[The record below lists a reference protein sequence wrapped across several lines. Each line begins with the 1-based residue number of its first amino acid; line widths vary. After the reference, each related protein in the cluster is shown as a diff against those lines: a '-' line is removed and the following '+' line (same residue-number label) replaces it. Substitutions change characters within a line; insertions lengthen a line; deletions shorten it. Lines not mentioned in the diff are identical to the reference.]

1 MKKIK
6 FYKMILRRL
15 IMFFIATTLL
25 IVIGSLMIMKLNS
38 LDIQDMLAT
47 DDINSVMSNYDD
59 IMRQIELT
67 SANLSESKLIKEMLY
82 SKIDGNSYGIET
94 YDSNTKNQMITEII
108 RLEKYPIQNLKFFD
122 TSGDLIYSYNSS
134 KYGSNEYDI
143 TKRVISGDSITGFY
157 VDDEIDEIIL
167 ISSYPVKM
175 DDKIIGAVNTTY
187 KIDDNMIGFLK
198 NNRSFEL
205 RVIPYDDILY
215 VADTGVLRDK
225 PFLSS
230 SDGKVILSES
240 LHDILSSS
248 EAIHIERLGL
258 MDKVGSLNTY
268 VRLLDYEKNEIGLMI
283 ITKDVSSILSRF
295 RWIYSLGIATLV
307 IIFGVSIYF
316 TSKYLRLLKSSV
328 DTLKSDMA
336 GMTFDDTDLKKTD
349 EIRIYE
355 IYDLANDFSRVI
367 KRISRQKLNTILNG
381 ETSNTDDLTGF
392 WNHKQ
397 FFKMLSTEVEKGNEF
412 SICLIDIDKF
422 RNINSRF
429 SHNIGDS
436 VIKALSEII
445 SESYSKYEFFRYG
458 GEEFAILMKETSVI
472 DAYKYAEDIR
482 TRVAQSSIIPRIISG
497 EQVTITIGISSFSR
511 QAANIEMLVEKA
523 EKALEFG
530 KSHGRNQSNIY
541 DNEVDVF
548 FENSKEGSKEYLS
561 IHDAVESLITTL
573 EEKDIYSGNHSKLV
587 QKYSVKM
594 GERIGMSKKLIE
606 NLGISSILHDIG
618 KIGIPDTILSST
630 QKLNSEDYNI
640 AMEHTVIGYNIARR
654 LVEDPN
660 ILAGIKSHHERWDGK
675 GYPDGLKDEEI
686 PLFARIIGIA
696 DAYQSMVFGSHY
708 RERKSVEEAISDML
722 ENSGK
727 QFDPYLVDVFI
738 DIIRENYR

>member
-6 FYKMILRRL
+6 FYSMIMRRL
-15 IMFFIATTLL
+15 IVFFIEITLL
-25 IVIGSLMIMKLNS
+25 IGIGSIMILKLNS
-38 LDIQDMLAT
+38 LDVQDMLAT
-47 DDINSVMSNYDD
+47 DDINCVMNNYDD
-59 IMRQIELT
+59 LMSQIENT
-67 SANLSESKLIKEMLY
+67 SKGLSESTLVKEILFDKLA
-82 SKIDGNSYGIET
+82 DGKYGINAD
-94 YDSNTKNQMITEII
+94 DSYIKNQMLTEII
-108 RLEKYPIQNLKFFD
+108 RFEKYPIQNIKFFD
-122 TSGDLIYSYNSS
+122 ASGEIVYSYNSN
-134 KYGSNEYDI
+134 KYGSHEYNI
-143 TKRVISGDSITGFY
+143 TKRALSGESITGFFN
-157 VDDEIDEIIL
+157 DDEVDRIIL
-167 ISSYPVKM
+167 ISSYPVNEGG
-175 DDKIIGAVNTTY
+175 KIIGAINTTY
-187 KIDDNMIGFLK
+187 NIDESMIDFLK

-205 RVIPYDDILY
+205 RIIPFEDILY

-240 LHDILSSS
+240 LHDILSST

-258 MDKVGSLNTY
+258 LDKTGSLNTY

-283 ITKDVSSILSRF
+283 ITKDITSILSRY
-295 RWIYSLGIATLV
+295 RKIYTLGIVAL
-307 IIFGVSIYF
+307 ILIFGVSIHF
-316 TSKYLRLLKSSV
+316 TTKYLRMLRNSM
-328 DTLKSDMA
+328 DTLRSDMA
-336 GMTFDDTDLKKTD
+336 NMTFDDSDLKKAD
-349 EIRIYE
+349 DIRIYE

-367 KRISRQKLNTILNG
+367 KRISRQKLNNIVNG

-397 FFKMLSTEVEKGNEF
+397 FFKMLSTEVERGNEF

-422 RNINSRF
+422 RGINSKF
-429 SHNIGDS
+429 SHNVGDS
-436 VIKALSEII
+436 VIKALGEII
-445 SESYSKYEFFRYG
+445 SENYCKYEFFRYG
-458 GEEFAILMKETSVI
+458 GEEFAIIMKDTSVI

-482 TRVAQSSIIPRIISG
+482 TRVEESSIIPRILSG
-497 EQVTITIGISSFSR
+497 EKVTITIGISSFSR
-511 QAANIEMLVEKA
+511 QAANIDMLVDKA

-530 KSHGRNQSNIY
+530 KNHGRNQSNIY

-548 FENSKEGSKEYLS
+548 FENSKENSKEFLS

-573 EEKDIYSGNHSKLV
+573 EEKDVYSGNHSKLV
-587 QKYSVKM
+587 QKYSLQI
-594 GERIGMSKKLIE
+594 GERIGMSKKLLE

-618 KIGIPDTILSST
+618 KIGVPDTILSST

-640 AMEHTVIGYNIARR
+640 AMEHTTIGYNIARR

-708 RERKSVEEAISDML
+708 RERKLMEEAINDML

-738 DIIRENYR
+738 DIIRENYS